1 MDSSRLLHWIQGVRD
16 NDAEAIREFCGRYA
30 SPLLRL
36 AENNLH
42 DRLRRRV
49 DPEDVVQSAFR
60 TIFRRLQGG
69 EFSFETDDDLWQ
81 LLCAVTLNKSRQQA
95 RRHTQQK
102 RSLDQEIYLDG
113 TANPPGL
120 PSTQPTP
127 DDAATLIDL
136 VEHFLDSAT
145 DEEERTVIVMKLDE
159 LSNEEIAH
167 QMQRSERTIRR
178 ILARLRS
185 RMASM
190 LEE

>member
-1 MDSSRLLHWIQGVRD
+1 MDSSKLHLWIDGVRQ
-16 NDAEAIREFCGRYA
+16 NDAEAVREFCDRYA

-36 AENNLH
+36 AEHNLH

-69 EFSFETDDDLWQ
+69 EFTFETDDDLWQ

-95 RRHTQQK
+95 RRHQQQK
-102 RSLDQEIYLDG
+102 RALDQEVYLDG
-113 TANPPGL
+113 KPAQPNL
-120 PSTQPTP
+120 PSGQPTP
-127 DDAATLIDL
+127 DDAAALIDL
-136 VEHFLDSAT
+136 VEHLLDSAI
-145 DEEERTVIVMKLDE
+145 DEEERTVILMKLDE

-185 RMASM
+185 RMTSM
-190 LEE
+190 LAE